1 MREREA
7 FRDQLQSLRE
17 QFAGQEVLTL
27 DQSSKLLGLDR
38 AALLGDK
45 DFPAKKV
52 GKKYIIPIVPL
63 ARWMATWLFDVTTK
77 EDERQWQRY
86 TQISIKEGVKRHF

>member
-1 MREREA
+1 MRDREG

-17 QFAGQEVLTL
+17 QFVGQEVLTL

-52 GKKYIIPIVPL
+52 GKKYIIPITQL
-63 ARWMATWLFDVTTK
+63 ARWMVS
-77 EDERQWQRY
+77 Y
-86 TQISIKEGVKRHF
+86 

>member
-38 AALLGDK
+38 AVLLGDK

-63 ARWMATWLFDVTTK
+63 ARWMATW
-77 EDERQWQRY
+77 
-86 TQISIKEGVKRHF
+86 

>member
-45 DFPAKKV
+45 DFPADRKSTRLNSSHV
-52 GKKYIIPIVPL
+52 ALSRMPSS
-63 ARWMATWLFDVTTK
+63 A
-77 EDERQWQRY
+77 
-86 TQISIKEGVKRHF
+86 

>member
-38 AALLGDK
+38 AARRQG
-45 DFPAKKV
+45 FP
-52 GKKYIIPIVPL
+52 GQ
-63 ARWMATWLFDVTTK
+63 
-77 EDERQWQRY
+77 EGRQEVHHSHRAACAVDGY
-86 TQISIKEGVKRHF
+86 LVI

>member
-63 ARWMATWLFDVTTK
+63 ARWMATASGK
-77 EDERQWQRY
+77 Y
-86 TQISIKEGVKRHF
+86 GVRTICSGSSRR

>member
-1 MREREA
+1 M
-7 FRDQLQSLRE
+7 RE

-63 ARWMATWLFDVTTK
+63 ARWMATW
-77 EDERQWQRY
+77 
-86 TQISIKEGVKRHF
+86 

>member
-38 AALLGDK
+38 AVLLAVGRLLRTGAQTRYQQNDN
-45 DFPAKKV
+45 AKQCK
-52 GKKYIIPIVPL
+52 
-63 ARWMATWLFDVTTK
+63 
-77 EDERQWQRY
+77 
-86 TQISIKEGVKRHF
+86 

>member
-63 ARWMATWLFDVTTK
+63 ARWMATWGFDITTK
-77 EDERQWQRY
+77 EDERQWHRN
-86 TQISIKEGVKRHF
+86 TRIFTKGVEKRHF

>member
-1 MREREA
+1 MRECEA

-63 ARWMATWLFDVTTK
+63 ARWMAITTCARNLP
-77 EDERQWQRY
+77 ECSASCAGSPSLRA
-86 TQISIKEGVKRHF
+86 T

>member
-7 FRDQLQSLRE
+7 FRDHLQSLRE

-38 AALLGDK
+38 
-45 DFPAKKV
+45 
-52 GKKYIIPIVPL
+52 
-63 ARWMATWLFDVTTK
+63 
-77 EDERQWQRY
+77 EDERQWHRN
-86 TQISIKEGVKRHF
+86 TRICTRGRAR

>member
-38 AALLGDK
+38 AALLG
-45 DFPAKKV
+45 AKKV

-63 ARWMATWLFDVTTK
+63 ARWMATW
-77 EDERQWQRY
+77 
-86 TQISIKEGVKRHF
+86 

>member
-1 MREREA
+1 MRR
-7 FRDQLQSLRE
+7 
-17 QFAGQEVLTL
+17 EVLTL

-63 ARWMATWLFDVTTK
+63 ARWMATW
-77 EDERQWQRY
+77 
-86 TQISIKEGVKRHF
+86 